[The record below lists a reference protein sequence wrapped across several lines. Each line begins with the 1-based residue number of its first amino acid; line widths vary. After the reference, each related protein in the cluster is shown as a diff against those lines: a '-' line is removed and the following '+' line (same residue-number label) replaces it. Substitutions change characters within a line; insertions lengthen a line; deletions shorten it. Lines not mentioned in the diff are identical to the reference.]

1 MSSLKL
7 TLYGTSLFR
16 HTRTQTVTTKLNHPF
31 LFFKPLHRHGTSFS
45 TTAAAAT
52 TSTAAET
59 ASSVDHPWPEWI
71 SFVDRLT
78 AKGYLSKSDDSVYS
92 NSNLLKDASLSF
104 ARDRYDI
111 FKLLSSKDIQAVVKG
126 GCPNLLRKA
135 VNSAKRLRA
144 HLRLE
149 EGDVC
154 SACNVR
160 DSCDR
165 AYMILQESEADVR
178 TVDIVRILLSYA
190 IDPLVLSGGEKPPGR
205 DVIESSA
212 RKLLSQLIE
221 LSELSPPP
229 APVPA
234 HSKSTAH
241 DSGAKDKHDSGAKG
255 KPLNFRALMLSKTL
269 EMKKGDWVCS
279 KCNFMNFA
287 RNMQCLQCEE
297 DRPKNIDSPNIELR
311 AGDWTCSECK
321 FLNFAR
327 NTKCRTCQTE
337 GPQRVNRLNT
347 NEVQMKKGDWTCPQC
362 GFMNFSSKVK
372 CLKCPE
378 PRPMKHPGD
387 WSCPKCDF
395 MNFANKDACF
405 RCQESNPN
413 PNKYPRDSS
422 NPNSKKYPGDWSC
435 PKCDFFNYARNT
447 TCLKCNTKPHGEQ
460 PTNEDDEHTWRR
472 PY

>member
-1 MSSLKL
+1 MSGLKL

-31 LFFKPLHRHGTSFS
+31 LFFKPLHRHDTSFS

-52 TSTAAET
+52 TTAAET

-144 HLRLE
+144 HLQLE

-241 DSGAKDKHDSGAKG
+241 DSGAKGKHDSGAKG

-279 KCNFMNFA
+279 K
-287 RNMQCLQCEE
+287 
-297 DRPKNIDSPNIELR
+297 
-311 AGDWTCSECK
+311 CK

>member
-1 MSSLKL
+1 MSGLKL
-7 TLYGTSLFR
+7 ALYGTALFR
-16 HTRTQTVTTKLNHPF
+16 YPRTQTVTTKLNYPF
-31 LFFKPLHRHGTSFS
+31 LFFKPLHRNHTSFS
-45 TTAAAAT
+45 TAAAAAT
-52 TSTAAET
+52 TSTAVET
-59 ASSVDHPWPEWI
+59 VSSVDHPWPEWI

-78 AKGYLSKSDDSVYS
+78 SKGYLSKSDDSVYS
-92 NSNLLKDASLSF
+92 NINLLKDASLSF
-104 ARDRYDI
+104 ARDRYDV
-111 FKLLSSKDIQAVVKG
+111 FKLLSSKDIQAVVEG

-154 SACNVR
+154 SACNLK

-165 AYMILQESEADVR
+165 AYVILKESEADAR
-178 TVDIVRILLSYA
+178 TVDIVRILLFYA
-190 IDPLVLSGGEKPPGR
+190 IDPLVLSVGEKPPGR

-229 APVPA
+229 PVPA
-234 HSKSTAH
+234 PSKSTAH
-241 DSGAKDKHDSGAKG
+241 DSGAKG
-255 KPLNFRALMLSKTL
+255 KPLSFRADMLSKTV
-269 EMKKGDWVCS
+269 EMKSGDWMCS

-287 RNMQCLQCEE
+287 RNMQCLKCEE
-297 DRPKNIDSPNIELR
+297 DRPKNIDSPNNMKE
-311 AGDWTCSECK
+311 GDWTCSECN

-327 NTKCRTCQTE
+327 NIKCLKCQTE
-337 GPQRVNRLNT
+337 GPKRVNRVSM

-362 GFMNFSSKVK
+362 GFMNFSSNAK

-378 PRPMKHPGD
+378 PRPMKRPGD
-387 WSCPKCDF
+387 WNCPKCDF
-395 MNFANKDACF
+395 MNFATKDKCF

-435 PKCDFFNYARNT
+435 PKCDFYNYARNT
-447 TCLKCNTKPHGEQ
+447 TCLKCNTKPHREQ
-460 PTNEDDEHTWRR
+460 RTNEDEEHTWKR